1 VSDLAVVGIALDT
14 SKVEAGEKIVVRS
27 FANMTA
33 ARVKE
38 SAAATGAAQAERQA
52 TQAVQQTAQALNTA
66 GVSSLEFT
74 RALKNM
80 GGAAAS
86 TVAEI
91 NRMSAATRAEAQAT
105 QLAAAAHAKAASVAA
120 STIPTKTAATAGVK
134 KLENAFTT
142 FAFSLAG
149 IPGPI
154 GRVASTLSSFAL
166 GSGFAVAVVAGISA
180 IAFAYEKITGPAK
193 RAREETE
200 KLIASLNK
208 ARDARFG
215 LDIQKDMAK
224 ASAEVTAAVSALDRA
239 RKGTAVSVS
248 SGGGAY
254 TGAGLSSIDPAA
266 IAKAEERV
274 FNALRGVAELRDRTT
289 EFQDQATGGAPRV
302 VTAVDRI
309 TAAER
314 RLGEEIEKNLERIRL
329 LTEGSYARGSG
340 PLTPTTQMT
349 QILSPD
355 QQAMVDLRNRV
366 RSSPL
371 LTPEAIGATG
381 KEVETRI
388 SAAMDEAA
396 RNFQRAM
403 TGAIESLITGGPDFG
418 KRLGQALASGAAG
431 ILSAGVTDS
440 ISKAFKALPAE
451 TQERIKQIGGVV
463 GAGAV
468 GASVGYNTGST
479 GLGALSG
486 AATGFAVAGPVGA
499 IVGGVAGLVGG
510 LLGSSKQAKEA
521 ARQMEEARK
530 AFGLAL
536 TAFSDEAFGTATNL
550 SRGIANATALG
561 EDLKAQAPRPVLAG
575 GSRDDV
581 RRFIKEMDEYNKAL
595 AKVDMTTALYIVRLM
610 EEEAARSRLIDI
622 SLDEREARLAGNDEE
637 AFRARARREQE
648 EVDRQLRN
656 GEITAAQAARTSAV
670 IDGELNKAIEGLGDA
685 AREATARLE
694 ESLVTRELR
703 AKARMAG
710 TDAEVEAIEAQIR
723 AEEKRL
729 EIEQAV
735 RDGVSAVTIASLQ
748 RIQVLEDEAIALEKV
763 RRIEEANASF
773 ATGLVTR
780 ELRARARMAGSD
792 AEVRAIEDQ
801 IRAEEKRLEIERA
814 IKDGMDETNIASLQ
828 RIQVLEDEAIAMERS
843 KKAEEDRLQIIR
855 ESTAFLNDLKSREF
869 RATGQG
875 AAADE
880 YNQRRKDE
888 AELEAAAKFGTE
900 YVMETLRVQGLER
913 ADRDAQR
920 RASQDAAFAAGSG
933 SVEPTFLADS
943 RTTANFAIG
952 ASESSVNRLV
962 GVAQSQL
969 IYHQQIAANTKR
981 IADFLDRGALVT
993 TVDTGLAVANSDANL
1008 AAGVPPGN
1016 R

>member
-499 IVGGVAGLVGG
+499 IVGGVAGIVGG

-550 SRGIANATALG
+550 SRGIANANRLG
-561 EDLKAQAPRPVLAG
+561 DELKGQAPRPVLAG
-575 GSRDDV
+575 GSASDV
-581 RRFIKEMDEYNKAL
+581 RRFLREMDEYVATL
-595 AKVDMTTALYIVRLM
+595 GKVDEATTAYIERLK
-610 EEEAARSRLIDI
+610 EEEAVRLEMISL
-622 SLDEREARLAGNDEE
+622 SLDEREARLAGNDRGALE
-637 AFRARARREQE
+637 ARAAREQA
-648 EVDRQLRN
+648 EVQRQLRN
-656 GEITAAQAARTSAV
+656 GEITAAIAARTSAV
-670 IDGELNKAIEGLGDA
+670 IDGELAKAIDDLGKDA
-685 AREATARLE
+685 AAAAAALAETNAAFAT
-694 ESLVTRELR
+694 SLVTREL
-703 AKARMAG
+703 
-710 TDAEVEAIEAQIR
+710 Q
-723 AEEKRL
+723 
-729 EIEQAV
+729 
-735 RDGVSAVTIASLQ
+735 
-748 RIQVLEDEAIALEKV
+748 
-763 RRIEEANASF
+763 
-773 ATGLVTR
+773 
-780 ELRARARMAGSD
+780 ARARVAGSD
-792 AEVRAIEDQ
+792 AEVQAIEDQ
-801 IRAEEKRLEIERA
+801 IRAERNRLEIEQA
-814 IKDGMDETNIASLQ
+814 VKDGIDATNIASLQ
-828 RIQVLEDEAIAMERS
+828 RIQGLEEEAIAIERS
-843 KKAEEDRLQIIR
+843 RKAEADRLQIIK
-855 ESTAFLNDLKSREF
+855 ESTAFLDDLKTREF

-875 AAADE
+875 GAADE
-880 YNQRRKDE
+880 YSQRKKDE

-913 ADRDAQR
+913 DDRDRQR
-920 RASQDAAFAAGSG
+920 RAAQDAAFADASG
-933 SVEPTFLADS
+933 SIEPTFLADS